1 MQKFQKLIR
10 TLNDFSVV
18 SAIKNNW
25 VTTRR
30 KYSLKDLI
38 LKNKNITLTKIFNG
52 RRKAKS
58 FIFTSGLMITSE
70 DKIAWN

>member
-18 SAIKNNW
+18 SVIKNNW
-25 VTTRR
+25 ITARR

-38 LKNKNITLTKIFNG
+38 LKNKNITLTEIFIG
-52 RRKAKS
+52 RRKVKS
-58 FIFTSGLMITSE
+58 FIFTSGLMITKE
-70 DKIAWN
+70 EKIAWN